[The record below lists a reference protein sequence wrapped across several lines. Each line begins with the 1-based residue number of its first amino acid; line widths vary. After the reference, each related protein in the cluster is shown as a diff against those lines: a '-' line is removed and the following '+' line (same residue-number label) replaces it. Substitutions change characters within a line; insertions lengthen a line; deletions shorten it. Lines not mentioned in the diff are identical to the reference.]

1 MSALVSGEIDFYE
14 QPSIDFLPIL
24 SKATGVKLMKTGKI
38 DSTFGLIRLNHLHP
52 PFDNVKAR
60 QAMYYLV
67 NQEDFLRAIIGD
79 PEYYTVCHSL
89 FICGSP
95 LENDAGTA
103 ISKEFNPKKALQLF
117 KEAGYKGE
125 PITVLQATDHVT
137 ITPATQVLVQAMREA
152 GLNVDAQA
160 MDWGSVVSRRA
171 KKEPPAQGGWNIFV
185 TTSGTIGGSN
195 PILHTWIGAACD
207 KGLFGWPCDP
217 EVEKLR
223 SAYGFAHTDEDKM
236 KVARELQARAIEQV
250 VYVPFGQ
257 WTAPIA
263 YRADR
268 ISGIVPVTG
277 LPVFWNIEKK

>member
-1 MSALVSGEIDFYE
+1 
-14 QPSIDFLPIL
+14 
-24 SKATGVKLMKTGKI
+24 
-38 DSTFGLIRLNHLHP
+38 
-52 PFDNVKAR
+52 
-60 QAMYYLV
+60 MYYLV
-67 NQEDFLRAIIGD
+67 KQDDFLRAIIGD

-103 ISKEFNPKKALQLF
+103 IAKEYNPKKALQLF

-137 ITPATQVLVQAMREA
+137 ITPATQVLVQAMRDA

-223 SAYGFAHTDEDKM
+223 SAYGFAHTDAEKM
-236 KVARELQARAIEQV
+236 KVARDLQARAIEQV

>member
-1 MSALVSGEIDFYE
+1 MAI
-14 QPSIDFLPIL
+14 PS
-24 SKATGVKLMKTGKI
+24 
-38 DSTFGLIRLNHLHP
+38 N
-52 PFDNVKAR
+52 
-60 QAMYYLV
+60 
-67 NQEDFLRAIIGD
+67 
-79 PEYYTVCHSL
+79 YTVCHAL
-89 FICGSP
+89 IVCGSA
-95 LENDAGTA
+95 LGNDAG
-103 ISKEFNPKKALQLF
+103 SEMMKEYNPTKALQLF

-137 ITPATQVLVQAMREA
+137 ITPATQVLVQAMRDA

-223 SAYGFAHTDEDKM
+223 SAYGFAHTDAEKM
-236 KVARELQARAIEQV
+236 KVARDLQARAIEQV